1 MLPELGSFAIILAL
15 CFAIIQGVAGLL
27 SLLHA
32 RNNSHFFD
40 ESAPAIGAHIPVRD
54 GQKNSRSYFL
64 LISRL
69 LDTSVISQFVFLIL
83 AMLFLIASFL
93 TQDVSVIY
101 VREHSH
107 ILLPILYRIG
117 AAWGGHEGSLL
128 LWCVILAGWTV
139 AFIFFADKKLSVT
152 SRSNII
158 MILGFISCGFITFLF
173 ATSNPF
179 LRDFPTEP
187 IVGNDLTPILQ
198 DPGLIFHPPML
209 YMGYVGFAIG
219 FAFAISA
226 LIEGKLSKEWAHAC
240 RPWIVLPWSFLSC
253 GIVLGSWWAYRELGW
268 GGWWFWDPVENASL
282 LPWLSATAL
291 LHSLIVS
298 EKRQSFKG
306 WTLLLAIITFTL
318 SLLGTFLVRSGVL
331 VSVHAF
337 ASDPTRGIFL
347 LAYLAFII
355 GGAFLLYGFRI
366 KDFYQPPQ
374 FELLSRETFLLLN
387 SVILLTAVFTIV
399 IGTLYPII
407 LDALDQAKISVG
419 EPYFNLVFLPIIL
432 PLLLL
437 MGFAPHVHWKKQ
449 SANSLWKKLR
459 LSFFCSLIFAIVIPF
474 LTGFEF
480 YWLTCFGIFLGVWI
494 IVATIQ
500 YAYSLYQTQKKLE
513 LRYWA
518 MIVAHIGIAI
528 VTLGVTVNKSY
539 STERQVKILPGET
552 VSLAGYQFT
561 FVNIDETRGAN
572 YTAVTA
578 TFDVQKNNSVPEKL
592 LAEQRI
598 YTSHQ
603 ETLSKP
609 GILVNPFRDL
619 YLALGNGFNDGGW
632 SVRIYY
638 KPMVRFIWAGGFL
651 LLIGGLLSLLS
662 YWKKRGEHGDI

>member
-1 MLPELGSFAIILAL
+1 MIPELGSFAIILAL
-15 CFAIIQGVAGLL
+15 CFAIIQGMAPLL
-27 SLLHA
+27 SIIRPRFH
-32 RNNSHFFD
+32 H
-40 ESAPAIGAHIPVRD
+40 
-54 GQKNSRSYFL
+54 
-64 LISRL
+64 
-69 LDTSVISQFVFLIL
+69 TSVSETAALIQFIFLSI
-83 AMLFLIASFL
+83 AMLCLITSFL
-93 TQDVSVIY
+93 MQDISVIY
-101 VREHSH
+101 VREHSQA
-107 ILLPILYRIG
+107 LLPILYRIG

-128 LWCVILAGWTV
+128 LWCLILAGWTV
-139 AFIFFADKKLSVT
+139 AFILFADKKLSKQ

-179 LRDFPTEP
+179 QRNFPSSL
-187 IVGNDLTPILQ
+187 INGNDLTPILQ

-291 LHSLIVS
+291 LHSLIVC
-298 EKRQSFKG
+298 EKRQTFKG

-347 LAYLAFII
+347 LCFLTLII
-355 GGAFLLYGFRI
+355 GGAFLLYALRI
-366 KDFYQPPQ
+366 KDFYQAPQ

-387 SVILLTAVFTIV
+387 SVVLLTAVFTIV

-407 LDALDQAKISVG
+407 LDALDYGKISVG

-432 PLLLL
+432 PLLLF
-437 MGFAPHVHWKKQ
+437 MGFAPHINWQKQ
-449 SANSLWKKLR
+449 AATVLWKKLR
-459 LSFFCSLIFAIVIPF
+459 FTLLFSFIIAIAIP
-474 LTGFEF
+474 LLLGFKF
-480 YWLTCFGIFLGVWI
+480 YWLTLLGIFFGVWI
-494 IVATIQ
+494 ILATLQ
-500 YAYSLYQTQKKLE
+500 YAYSIYQIQKHIGLQH
-513 LRYWA
+513 WA
-518 MIVAHIGIAI
+518 MIIAHIGIAI
-528 VTLGVTVNKSY
+528 VALGVTVNKSY
-539 STERQVKILPGET
+539 SSERQMKILPGES
-552 VSLAGYQFT
+552 VSLAGYEFT
-561 FVNIDETRGAN
+561 FINIDESRGEN
-572 YTAVTA
+572 YKAITA
-578 TFDVQKNNSVPEKL
+578 TFDVQKNNGLPEKL
-592 LAEQRI
+592 HAEQRI
-598 YTSHQ
+598 YTSNQ
-603 ETLSKP
+603 ESLSKP

-619 YLALGNGFNDGGW
+619 YLALGNSFPDGGW

-638 KPMVRFIWAGGFL
+638 KPMVRWIWAGGFL
-651 LLIGGLLSLLS
+651 LLIGGFLSLLS
-662 YWKKRGEHGDI
+662 YRKKRGKNE

>member
-15 CFAIIQGVAGLL
+15 GFAIIQAFGS
-27 SLLHA
+27 SLLRPFA
-32 RNNSHFFD
+32 
-40 ESAPAIGAHIPVRD
+40 AIA
-54 GQKNSRSYFL
+54 
-64 LISRL
+64 
-69 LDTSVISQFVFLIL
+69 QFVFLMI
-83 AMLFLIASFL
+83 AMLCLIASFL
-93 TQDVSVIY
+93 TNDITVIY

-107 ILLPILYRIG
+107 ILLPIIYRIG

-128 LWCVILAGWTV
+128 LWCLILAGWTV
-139 AFIFFADKKLSVT
+139 AFIFFVDKKLSSV

-158 MILGFISCGFITFLF
+158 MILGLISCGFITFLF
-173 ATSNPF
+173 ATSDPF
-179 LRDFPTEP
+179 QRDFPSVAIT
-187 IVGNDLTPILQ
+187 GNDLTPILQ

-209 YMGYVGFAIG
+209 YSGYVGFAFG
-219 FAFAISA
+219 FAFAIAA
-226 LIEGKLSKEWAHAC
+226 LLQGKLDKHWAAAC
-240 RPWIVLPWSFLSC
+240 RPWIILPWSFLSC

-347 LAYLAFII
+347 LCFLALII
-355 GGAFLLYGFRI
+355 GGAFLLYGIRI
-366 KDFYQPPQ
+366 KDFYQAPQ

-387 SVILLTAVFTIV
+387 SVVLLTAVFTIV

-407 LDALDQAKISVG
+407 LDALNLGKISVG
-419 EPYFNLVFLPIIL
+419 EPYFNVVFLPIIL
-432 PLLLL
+432 PLLLF
-437 MGFAPHVHWKKQ
+437 MGFAPHVHWQKQ
-449 SANSLWKKLR
+449 ALKPLWKKLR
-459 LSFFCSLIFAIVIPF
+459 FTFLFSLLIAIFIPHLF
-474 LTGFEF
+474 GFQF
-480 YWLTCFGIFLGVWI
+480 YWLTCLGIFFGIWI
-494 IVATIQ
+494 IISTIQ
-500 YAYSLYQTQKKLE
+500 YAFSLKQFE
-513 LRYWA
+513 LRHWS
-518 MIVAHIGIAI
+518 MIVAHMGIAI
-528 VTLGVTVNKSY
+528 VALGVTVNKSY
-539 STERQVKILPGET
+539 SIERQIKILPGET

-561 FVNIDETRGAN
+561 FVNIDEMRGAN

-578 TFDVQKNNSVPEKL
+578 TFDVQKNNNIPEKL
-592 LAEQRI
+592 EAEQRI
-598 YTSHQ
+598 YTSNQ

-619 YLALGNGFNDGGW
+619 YLALGNGFADGGW

-638 KPMVRFIWAGGFL
+638 KPFVR
-651 LLIGGLLSLLS
+651 
-662 YWKKRGEHGDI
+662 

>member
-15 CFAIIQGVAGLL
+15 CFALLQGITPLFILFRKTTHSSIHESVSKTAAMGQFIFL
-27 SLLHA
+27 S
-32 RNNSHFFD
+32 
-40 ESAPAIGAHIPVRD
+40 I
-54 GQKNSRSYFL
+54 
-64 LISRL
+64 
-69 LDTSVISQFVFLIL
+69 
-83 AMLFLIASFL
+83 AMLCLIISFL
-93 TQDVSVIY
+93 TQDITVIY

-107 ILLPILYRIG
+107 VLLPILYRIG

-128 LWCVILAGWTV
+128 LWCLILAGWTL
-139 AFIFFADKKLSVT
+139 AFILFADKKLSEQ
-152 SRSNII
+152 SRRNII
-158 MILGFISCGFITFLF
+158 MILGFISCGFIVFLF

-179 LRDFPTEP
+179 QRDFPTAP
-187 IVGNDLTPILQ
+187 ITGNDLTPILQ

-226 LIEGKLSKEWAHAC
+226 LIEGKLSKEWAYAC
-240 RPWIVLPWSFLSC
+240 RPWIILPWSFLSC

-306 WTLLLAIITFTL
+306 WTILLAIITFTL

-347 LAYLAFII
+347 LCYLAFII

-366 KDFYQPPQ
+366 KDFYQAPQ
-374 FELLSRETFLLLN
+374 FELMSRETFLLLN

-407 LDALDQAKISVG
+407 LDALNEGKISVG
-419 EPYFNLVFLPIIL
+419 EPYFNLVFMPVIL
-432 PLLLL
+432 PLLLF
-437 MGFAPHVHWKKQ
+437 MGFAPHLHWKKQ
-449 SANSLWKKLR
+449 AIIILWQKLR
-459 LSFFCSLIFAIVIPF
+459 FTLLISLILAILIPY
-474 LTGFEF
+474 LLGFEF
-480 YWLTCFGIFLGVWI
+480 FYLTFLGIFLGIWI
-494 IVATIQ
+494 ILATLQ
-500 YAYSLYQTQKKLE
+500 YALSLKHIE
-513 LRYWA
+513 LRHWA

-528 VTLGVTVNKSY
+528 VALGVTVNKSY
-539 STERQVKILPGET
+539 SSERQIKILPGES
-552 VSLAGYQFT
+552 VALAGYEFT
-561 FVNIDETRGAN
+561 FLTIDETRGEN
-572 YTAVTA
+572 YKAVTA
-578 TFDVQKNNSVPEKL
+578 TFDVQKNNHPPEKL
-592 LAEQRI
+592 EAEQRI

-603 ETLSKP
+603 ESLSKP

-619 YLALGNGFNDGGW
+619 YLALGNAFPDGGW

-638 KPMVRFIWAGGFL
+638 KPMVRWIWAGGFL

-662 YWKKRGEHGDI
+662 YLKKRDADE